1 MTELTAILAAL
12 SIGYLCGSVPF
23 GLLLTRWAG
32 TPDIRTIGSGNIGS
46 TNVLRTGRKDLA
58 AATLLLDALKGTLA
72 VVVCRNIL
80 GADAALAAAVGA
92 FLGHVYPLWLQFRGG
107 KGVATY
113 LGALLGVAWV
123 AGLAF
128 ALIWLAVAFTTRYSS
143 AAALLA
149 SLLTPLVL
157 VGLHQY
163 PAALVFLVLTLALWF
178 THRANLSRLRQ
189 GSESRIG
196 AK

>member
-1 MTELTAILAAL
+1 MIELTAILAAL

-80 GADAALAAAVGA
+80 GADASLAAAIGA
-92 FLGHVYPLWLQFRGG
+92 FVGHVYPFWLRFRGG

-113 LGALLGVAWV
+113 LGALLGVAWM
-123 AGLAF
+123 AALAF
-128 ALIWLAVAFTTRYSS
+128 ALVWLAVAFSTRYSS